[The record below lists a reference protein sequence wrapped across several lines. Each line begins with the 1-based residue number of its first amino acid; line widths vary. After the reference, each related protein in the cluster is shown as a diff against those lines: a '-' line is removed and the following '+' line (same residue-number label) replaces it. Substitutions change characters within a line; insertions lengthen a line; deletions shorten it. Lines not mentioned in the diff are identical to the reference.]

1 MIDMQGKE
9 VDMGRFVCAATP
21 GNADVLE
28 IRDRSTPTPNA
39 GEIVISQTKMGLNFL
54 DVYQTS
60 GVYPFPENDVFVPG
74 NEAAGLVIAV
84 GDGVSHL
91 SEGDRVGYPM
101 HVGAFAEERAIP
113 ANRVVK
119 LPDDISDDMAA
130 ASMLKGMTVEYL
142 LNQSVPLQAGDTVL
156 FHAAAGGVGLLAG
169 QWMNAMGVTAIGT
182 AGTADKVELA
192 KQAGYAHVINY
203 TNKDFV
209 DEVMEI
215 TDGEGVRVVYDSVG
229 KDTYPGSLKVIKNL
243 GHFISFG
250 QSSGLASDFKL
261 GDLAANGSL
270 YAQRPTLATYIS
282 TEKQLAASAENLF
295 SMLRS
300 EKIKVAINQR
310 FNLAETADA
319 FRALT
324 GRKTTGVTL
333 IETGL

>member
-1 MIDMQGKE
+1 MGK
-9 VDMGRFVCAATP
+9 FICAQTP

-28 IRDRSTPTPNA
+28 LRQRPTPVPQA
-39 GEIVISQTKMGLNFL
+39 GEIILSQTKMGLNFL
-54 DVYQTS
+54 DIYQTS

-74 NEAAGLVIAV
+74 NEAAGCVIAV
-84 GDGVSHL
+84 GEGVSDL

-101 HVGAFAEERAIP
+101 HVGAFAEERTIP

-130 ASMLKGMTVEYL
+130 ASLLKGMTVEYL

-182 AGTADKVELA
+182 AGTAEKVELA

-203 TNKDFV
+203 TDEDFV
-209 DEVMEI
+209 DVVMEI
-215 TDGEGVRVVYDSVG
+215 TDGKGVRAVYDSVG

-270 YAQRPTLATYIS
+270 YAQRPTLATYIA
-282 TEKQLAASAENLF
+282 TEKQLAASAKNLF
-295 SMLRS
+295 SMLRA
-300 EKIKVAINQR
+300 EKIKVSINQR
-310 FNLAETADA
+310 FNLNQTADA

-324 GRKTTGVTL
+324 ARKTTGVTL